1 MPTKFLAQK
10 NLKPTEA
17 PAKNVF
23 EHLQGG
29 VLKGHGRDHTV
40 QLFFR
45 FTGNAAQAKALMKAL
60 TAKVTS
66 MTQQLADSAAFKA
79 GETSRPFCS
88 LFLTAKGY
96 KALGFSAAKL
106 AAAFPEP
113 PSQIQLPNQVK
124 FADGMA
130 SHGPELGDPA
140 PATWEPGYA
149 DAAGKAVLDGMV
161 LLAND
166 SLPALEFAAW
176 DAARIVTAGGAEVL
190 ATQAGL
196 ALFNKDK
203 SQNLEHFGYVDGR
216 SQPTYLQADRD
227 REEHQFGGVSPWDP
241 AEPVGRVLV
250 PDALAPAA
258 DAGHS
263 FGSFLVYRKLEQNV
277 KGFKSK
283 EQEVADALGLTGDAR
298 EVAGAYA
305 VGRFEDGT
313 PVVVRD
319 RDGLNLPV
327 PNNFV
332 FSGPAGADPSGGKC
346 PFHAH
351 VRKVSP
357 RGDSANGNPDDALER
372 SHRITRRGITYGTRT
387 VEPKDDPTIDQMPT
401 GGVGLL
407 FMCFQASIDNQF
419 AFMQRA
425 WANSVGFV
433 KPATGLDPVIAQPA
447 GTVPVP
453 QKWPNPYGTP
463 AGATVGFESFV
474 TLRGGEF
481 FFCPSLPFLKS
492 L

>member
-1 MPTKFLAQK
+1 MATNFLAQK
-10 NLKPTEA
+10 NLKPA
-17 PAKNVF
+17 DPAVHKVF
-23 EHLQGG
+23 DHLQGG
-29 VLKGHGRDHTV
+29 ILKGHGRDHTV

-45 FTGNAAQAKALMKAL
+45 FAGDSTQAKALVKAL

-66 MTQQLADSAAFKA
+66 MTQQLADSAAFKT

-96 KALGFSAAKL
+96 KALGFTAAQL

-113 PSQIQLPNQVK
+113 PSPIPLPNQVK
-124 FADGMA
+124 FIDGMA
-130 SHGPELGDPA
+130 QHGPELGDPD
-140 PATWEPGYA
+140 PAMWEAGYA
-149 DAAGKAVLDGMV
+149 DAAGAAVIDGMV

-176 DAARIVTAGGAEVL
+176 DAGRILTAGGAETLVS
-190 ATQAGL
+190 QAGL
-196 ALFNKDK
+196 ALFNADK

-216 SQPTYLQADRD
+216 SQPTYLKADRD
-227 REEHQFGGVSPWDP
+227 REEHQLGGVAPWDP
-241 AEPVGRVLV
+241 AEPVERVLV

-258 DAGHS
+258 DAAHS
-263 FGSFLVYRKLEQNV
+263 FGSYLVYRKLDQNV
-277 KGFKSK
+277 KGFKSQ
-283 EQEVADALGLTGDAR
+283 EQLLANALGLVGEDR

-319 RDGLNLPV
+319 TNGLALPV

-332 FSGPAGADPSGGKC
+332 FGGPAGADPAGGKC

-357 RGDSANGNPDDALER
+357 RGDTAGDPDNALER
-372 SHRITRRGITYGTRT
+372 GHRITRRGITYGTRT
-387 VEPKDDPTIDQMPT
+387 VEPKDDPTLDQMPT
-401 GGVGLL
+401 GDVGLL

-425 WANSVGFV
+425 WANNVGFV
-433 KPATGLDPVIAQPA
+433 KPGTGLDPVIAQPA

-463 AGATVGFESFV
+463 AGATFGFESFV

>member
-1 MPTKFLAQK
+1 MAQ
-10 NLKPTEA
+10 
-17 PAKNVF
+17 
-23 EHLQGG
+23 
-29 VLKGHGRDHTV
+29 
-40 QLFFR
+40 
-45 FTGNAAQAKALMKAL
+45 
-60 TAKVTS
+60 
-66 MTQQLADSAAFKA
+66 
-79 GETSRPFCS
+79 
-88 LFLTAKGY
+88 
-96 KALGFSAAKL
+96 
-106 AAAFPEP
+106 
-113 PSQIQLPNQVK
+113 
-124 FADGMA
+124 
-130 SHGPELGDPA
+130 HGPELGDPA
-140 PATWEPGYA
+140 PATWDAGYA
-149 DAAGKAVLDGMV
+149 DAAGAAVIDDMV

-176 DAARIVTAGGAEVL
+176 DAGRILTSGGAETLV
-190 ATQAGL
+190 AQAGL
-196 ALFNKDK
+196 ALFNADK

-216 SQPTYLQADRD
+216 SQPTYLKADRD
-227 REEHQFGGVSPWDP
+227 REEHQLGGVAPWDP
-241 AEPVGRVLV
+241 AEPLERVLI
-250 PDALAPAA
+250 PDGLAPAA
-258 DAGHS
+258 DAAQS
-263 FGSFLVYRKLEQNV
+263 FGSYLVYRKLDQNV
-277 KGFKSK
+277 KGFKSQ
-283 EQEVADALGLTGDAR
+283 EQRLANALGLVGEDR

-313 PVVVRD
+313 PVAVRD
-319 RDGLNLPV
+319 TNGLALPV

-357 RGDSANGNPDDALER
+357 RGDTTGDPDNALER

-387 VEPKDDPTIDQMPT
+387 VEPKDDPTLDQMPT

-425 WANSVGFV
+425 WSNNVNFVRAN
-433 KPATGLDPVIAQPA
+433 TGLDPVIAQPA

-453 QKWPNPYGTP
+453 QQWPNPYGTP
-463 AGATVGFESFV
+463 AGATFGFESFV